1 LGIKIETASKKGKR
15 MKLLLK
21 NILNIYTPMDNL
33 NYGEIKHLQK
43 VDILIES
50 GEIKQIEKNIKPN
63 SAQIIDC
70 TNKTVLPGFVDAHT
84 HPVFGKTRE
93 DEFMMRIEGKS
104 YEAIAA
110 AGGGIRNSV
119 RRFRELNKNE
129 IKAITQKK
137 TAKFFEYGT
146 TTIEAKSGY
155 GLSLE
160 DEIKSLEII
169 NELNQEL
176 ELDFIPTF
184 LGAHEVPDEY
194 QNNRDAYIE
203 LCKNE
208 MIPLVA
214 EKKLAKYC
222 DVFCE
227 EGVFTVEES
236 REILEEGLKYNL
248 KPRVHADELSPF
260 GGAEMAAEIKAVTAD
275 HLVMASVTGIEM
287 MAKANV
293 IPILLPGTTFFLRKD
308 RYAQARKMIDL
319 GCEVAISTD
328 FNPGSSTTQNMQLI
342 WSIAAL
348 KMGMLPNELLWAST
362 LTPAKSL
369 NLHRSIGSIEAGKKA
384 DLLILDIPNLNY
396 LPYNYGVNNI
406 DYTLKNG
413 KIVYQP

>member
-1 LGIKIETASKKGKR
+1 

-21 NILNIYTPMDNL
+21 NILNIYTPMNNL

-93 DEFMMRIEGKS
+93 DEFIMRIEGKS

>member
-1 LGIKIETASKKGKR
+1 
-15 MKLLLK
+15 
-21 NILNIYTPMDNL
+21 
-33 NYGEIKHLQK
+33 
-43 VDILIES
+43 
-50 GEIKQIEKNIKPN
+50 
-63 SAQIIDC
+63 
-70 TNKTVLPGFVDAHT
+70 
-84 HPVFGKTRE
+84 
-93 DEFMMRIEGKS
+93 MMRIEGKS

-214 EKKLAKYC
+214 EKKIAKYC

>member
-214 EKKLAKYC
+214 EKKIAKYC